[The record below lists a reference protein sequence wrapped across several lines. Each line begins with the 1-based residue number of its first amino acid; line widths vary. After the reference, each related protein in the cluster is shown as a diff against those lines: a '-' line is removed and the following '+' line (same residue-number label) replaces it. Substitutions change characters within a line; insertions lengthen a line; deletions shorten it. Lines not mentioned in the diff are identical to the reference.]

1 MQPTAGARESPQ
13 VDVDLRRR
21 LPAFALCLL
30 LAAVGLIETWAHLEQ
45 GGPGWDA
52 RAYWDAWRGPMY
64 DGSVG
69 DPGHFLY
76 SPAFAQV
83 VWPLAQTTWP
93 VFLAVFIVVNA
104 VGLAWL
110 LRPLPLVLSV
120 PLWLAASQ
128 EIVSG
133 NVFVP
138 MAIVAVLGMRRPH
151 LWAFVALTKI
161 TPALGPVWFAVR
173 GEWSAVVKAAV
184 TTVAVAA
191 VSYVVSPGLWH
202 EWFGFLADQARLS
215 DGAIGYEFIPGP
227 LYRIPVAL
235 ALVVW
240 GARTDRVWVLPVA
253 MLLAT
258 PFIWNGSLTLL
269 AAIPRLRTSGTAA
282 RPGRASG
289 PPGRPPSSTSA
300 PTG

>member
-1 MQPTAGARESPQ
+1 MESRAE
-13 VDVDLRRR
+13 VDLRRR
-21 LPAFALCLL
+21 APALALCML

-52 RAYWDAWRGPMY
+52 WAYWDAWRGAMY

-93 VFLAVFIVVNA
+93 FFLGVFIAINA

-110 LRPLPLVLSV
+110 LRPLPVTLAV

-133 NVFVP
+133 NIFIP

-151 LWAFVALTKI
+151 LWAFVALTKV

-173 GEWSAVVKAAV
+173 REWTAVAQAAV
-184 TTVAVAA
+184 TTLAVAA
-191 VSYVVSPGLWH
+191 VSYVAAPGLWH
-202 EWFGFLADQARLS
+202 QWVGFLVDQAHLS
-215 DGAIGYEFIPGP
+215 DGAIGYEFVPGP
-227 LYRIPVAL
+227 LFRIPVAL
-235 ALVVW
+235 VLVVW

-253 MLLAT
+253 MVLAT
-258 PFIWNGSLTLL
+258 PFIWNGSFTLL
-269 AAIPRLRTSGTAA
+269 AAIPRLRAA
-282 RPGRASG
+282 RPRGARRDRADG
-289 PPGRPPSSTSA
+289 PPATPPSSTAA

>member
-1 MQPTAGARESPQ
+1 MQPTAERQ

-21 LPAFALCLL
+21 LPAFALCLV
-30 LAAVGLIETWAHLEQ
+30 LALVGLIETWAHLAN

-52 RAYWDAWRGPMY
+52 WAYWDAWRGPMY

-93 VFLAVFIVVNA
+93 VFLGVFIAINA
-104 VGLAWL
+104 IGLAWL
-110 LRPLPLVLSV
+110 LRPLPLLLAV
-120 PLWLAASQ
+120 PLWFAASQ

-133 NVFVP
+133 NIFIP
-138 MAIVAVLGMRRPH
+138 MAIVAVLGMARPH

-161 TPALGPVWFAVR
+161 TPALGPVWFAAR
-173 GEWSAVVKAAV
+173 GEWSSVAKAAATTLAV
-184 TTVAVAA
+184 TA
-191 VSYVVSPGLWH
+191 VSYVVAPGLWH
-202 EWFGFLADQARLS
+202 QWFAFLVDQARLS

-235 ALVVW
+235 VLVVW
-240 GARTDRVWVLPVA
+240 AARTDRVWALPVA
-253 MLLAT
+253 MVIAT

-269 AAIPRLRTSGTAA
+269 AAIPRLNAA
-282 RPGRASG
+282 RRRASAG
-289 PPGRPPSSTSA
+289 PPDGPSA
-300 PTG
+300 PGAAAGSRTAS

>member
-1 MQPTAGARESPQ
+1 MEAHPGI
-13 VDVDLRRR
+13 DLRRR
-21 LPAFALCLL
+21 LPALALCLL
-30 LAAVGLIETWAHLEQ
+30 LAAVGLIETAAHLEQ

-52 RAYWDAWRGPMY
+52 WAYWDAWRGAMY

-69 DPGHFLY
+69 DPGHYLY

-93 VFLAVFIVVNA
+93 LFLGVFIAVNA

-110 LRPLPLVLSV
+110 LRPLPLTLAV

-133 NVFVP
+133 NIFIP
-138 MAIVAVLGMRRPH
+138 MAVVAVLGMTRPQ

-173 GEWSAVVKAAV
+173 GEWSAVAKATGA
-184 TTVAVAA
+184 TVAVAA
-191 VSYVVSPGLWH
+191 VSYVAAPGLWH
-202 EWFGFLADQARLS
+202 QWFAFLVDQARLS

-227 LYRIPVAL
+227 LFRIPVAL
-235 ALVVW
+235 LLVVW
-240 GARTDRVWVLPVA
+240 AARTDRAWLLPVA
-253 MLLAT
+253 MVLAT
-258 PFIWNGSLTLL
+258 PFIWNGSFALL
-269 AAIPRLRTSGTAA
+269 AAIPRIRAARPRGA
-282 RPGRASG
+282 RPGRAAG
-289 PPGRPPSSTSA
+289 PPATPPSATAA

>member
-1 MQPTAGARESPQ
+1 VESRAE
-13 VDVDLRRR
+13 VDLRRR
-21 LPAFALCLL
+21 LPALALCML

-52 RAYWDAWRGPMY
+52 RAYWDAWRGAMY

-69 DPGHFLY
+69 DPGHYLY

-93 VFLAVFIVVNA
+93 LFLGVFVAINA

-110 LRPLPLVLSV
+110 LRPLPLTLAV

-128 EIVSG
+128 EILSG
-133 NVFVP
+133 NIFIP

-173 GEWSAVVKAAV
+173 REWSAVAKAVAA
-184 TTVAVAA
+184 TLAVAA
-191 VSYVVSPGLWH
+191 VSYAVAPGLWH
-202 EWFGFLADQARLS
+202 QWVTFLADQAGLS
-215 DGAIGYEFIPGP
+215 DGPIGYAFIPGP
-227 LYRIPVAL
+227 LFRIPLAL
-235 ALVVW
+235 LLVVW
-240 GARTDRVWVLPVA
+240 AARTDRVWVLPVA
-253 MLLAT
+253 MVLAT
-258 PFIWNGSLTLL
+258 PFIWNGAFTLL
-269 AAIPRLRTSGTAA
+269 AAIPRLRAA
-282 RPGRASG
+282 RPRVARRGRAVG
-289 PPGRPPSSTSA
+289 PPAPPPSATAA

>member
-1 MQPTAGARESPQ
+1 MRTSAAASRGAQ
-13 VDVDLRRR
+13 VEVDLRRR

-30 LAAVGLIETWAHLEQ
+30 LAAVGLIETWAHLVN

-52 RAYWDAWRGPMY
+52 WAYWDAWRGPMY

-93 VFLAVFIVVNA
+93 VFLAVFIAINA

-110 LRPLPLVLSV
+110 LRPMPAILAV

-133 NVFVP
+133 NIFIP
-138 MAIVAVLGMRRPH
+138 MAIVAVLGMRHPH
-151 LWAFVALTKI
+151 LWAFVALTKV

-173 GEWSAVVKAAV
+173 GEWSAVVKATV
-184 TTVAVAA
+184 TTLAVAA
-191 VSYVVSPGLWH
+191 VSYVVAPGLWH
-202 EWFGFLADQARLS
+202 QWFTFLLDQARLT

-240 GARTDRVWVLPVA
+240 AARTDRVWVLPVA
-253 MLLAT
+253 MVVAT

-269 AAIPRLRTSGTAA
+269 AAVPRLTAA
-282 RPGRASG
+282 RRRSAEGATDSPTAPGATAGSRTAS
-289 PPGRPPSSTSA
+289 
-300 PTG
+300 